1 VFGGEVEVD
10 DGLFFE
16 VVFFSFIVDELCSE
30 DEFLFEEDETVFVFG
45 FGRCVDRV
53 FAVDRVPLD
62 KEVTGK
68 F

>member
-1 VFGGEVEVD
+1 MFGGEVEVD

-30 DEFLFEEDETVFVFG
+30 DEFLLKDDEMVFVFG
-45 FGRCVDRV
+45 FGRCLGRV

-62 KEVTGK
+62 KEIARK